1 MKVIISLA
9 VVRLTSQGHR
19 WQEYQVC
26 CQLEV
31 LSNGCDLETSLDSCC
46 HKKRFGKDGQSLRLW
61 KILEAEKMSGRE
73 IRSKC
78 DQSLPHEHLTS
89 HQKPGKQVQGSG
101 GEDQT
106 NLLDFFFVS
115 SRNQMGSMMA
125 IGR

>member
-1 MKVIISLA
+1 MENVYKFRGRVDA
-9 VVRLTSQGHR
+9 TGM
-19 WQEYQVC
+19 
-26 CQLEV
+26 
-31 LSNGCDLETSLDSCC
+31 N
-46 HKKRFGKDGQSLRLW
+46 LRLRR
-61 KILEAEKMSGRE
+61 ILEAEKMSGRE

-78 DQSLPHEHLTS
+78 DQSLPHKHLTS